1 MNKEVLK
8 QKLES
13 LKQNLEVMNEVR
25 KEITT
30 DALENAISNATS
42 ISDLKDVISIY
53 SSNLD
58 FELQI
63 NLSSVVNEFNSDD
76 DVDSAKEQLLEML

>member
-1 MNKEVLK
+1 
-8 QKLES
+8 
-13 LKQNLEVMNEVR
+13 MNEVR

-30 DALENAISNATS
+30 DALENAISNASS
-42 ISDLKDVISIY
+42 ISDLKDVISMY
-53 SSNLD
+53 SSSLD

-63 NLSSVVNEFNSDD
+63 NLSSVVNEFNPND